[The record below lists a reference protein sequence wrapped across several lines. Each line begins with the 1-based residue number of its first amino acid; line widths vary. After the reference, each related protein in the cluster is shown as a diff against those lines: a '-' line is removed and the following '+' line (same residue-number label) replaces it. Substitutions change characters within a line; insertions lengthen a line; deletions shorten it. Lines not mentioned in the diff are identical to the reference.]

1 MQYPVWTY
9 RLRCGVTRLVS
20 GVQISYNLCLIHLG
34 SSTGK
39 SAAKG
44 KCSTGQWI
52 LYSLVASDC
61 FYYLWFPI
69 FQSLCTLTTMNDSQ
83 DKCFIQNLF
92 LEMGRFF
99 FHFVFLHLF
108 EHVTHEI
115 QTHEAVCQLLW
126 EFFFIE
132 FLWQVN

>member
-1 MQYPVWTY
+1 MQYPVWIY
-9 RLRCGVTRLVS
+9 RLRCWVTRLVL
-20 GVQISYNLCLIHLG
+20 GVQISYDLWLIHLG

-52 LYSLVASDC
+52 LYSLVASNSAISD
-61 FYYLWFPI
+61 
-69 FQSLCTLTTMNDSQ
+69 FQYFSHFCTLTTMNDSQ

-92 LEMGRFF
+92 LEMGSFF
-99 FHFVFLHLF
+99 FHFVLLYIF

-115 QTHEAVCQLLW
+115 QTQETVCQLL
-126 EFFFIE
+126 
-132 FLWQVN
+132 